1 MAQNFWTAIIAF
13 TVSASLTV
21 GISLVTRQKKS
32 DEELHGL
39 VYSLT
44 PRELDD
50 SHLPWYER
58 PAGLAILVGAIAIV
72 LTIMFW

>member
-1 MAQNFWTAIIAF
+1 MTKQ
-13 TVSASLTV
+13 
-21 GISLVTRQKKS
+21 QKS
-32 DEELHGL
+32 DEDLKGL

-58 PAGLAILVGAIAIV
+58 PVGLAILVTVICLV